1 MATQHDTVDLVGD
14 ETVRFFTLAVL
25 LAALMAAMAKL
36 KIPYPLSPTDITLQV
51 MGVCIAG
58 LVLGPL
64 WGGFSMLLYLLV
76 GFAGAPVFTDGG
88 GPGYL
93 WHHTAGFLVGFL
105 VAAVVIGAIVHRRLE
120 PRDLDSVSL
129 VVQVGALLVG
139 VGVIY
144 TLGVP
149 WLSYVTGLSLPR
161 AAITGAL
168 VFLPADAAKVAATVA
183 LVRGGHLVSP

>member
-1 MATQHDTVDLVGD
+1 MSTGHESVDLVGD
-14 ETVRFFTLAVL
+14 NTVQYFALAVL
-25 LAALMAAMAKL
+25 LAALMAAMAKV
-36 KIPYPLSPTDITLQV
+36 KVPYPLSPTDITLQV
-51 MGVCIAG
+51 MGVAIAG

-105 VAAVVIGAIVHRRLE
+105 VAAVVIGAIVHRQFE

-129 VVQVGALLVG
+129 PLQVFALLAG
-139 VGVIY
+139 VAVTY
-144 TLGVP
+144 AFGVP
-149 WLSYVTGLSLPR
+149 WLGFITGLSLPK
-161 AAITGAL
+161 AAVSGAL
-168 VFLPADAAKVAATVA
+168 VFVPADLAKVAATIA
-183 LVRGGHLVSP
+183 LVRGGHLVRP

>member
-1 MATQHDTVDLVGD
+1 MAIQHDTVDLVGD
-14 ETVRFFTLAVL
+14 DTVQYFALAVL

-36 KIPYPLSPTDITLQV
+36 KVPYPVSPTDITLQV
-51 MGVCIAG
+51 MGVFIAG
-58 LVLGPL
+58 LVLGPV

-76 GFAGAPVFTDGG
+76 GLAGVPVFADGG

-105 VAAVVIGAIVHRRLE
+105 VAAVVIGIIVHRRVE
-120 PRDLDSVSL
+120 PRDLESVSL
-129 VVQVGALLVG
+129 VVQILALFVG

-144 TLGVP
+144 SLGVP

-161 AAITGAL
+161 AAVTGAL
-168 VFLPADAAKVAATVA
+168 VFVPADAGKVAATVA

>member
-14 ETVRFFTLAVL
+14 ETVRYFALAVL
-25 LAALMAAMAKL
+25 LAALTAAMAKL
-36 KIPYPLSPTDITLQV
+36 KVPYPLSPTDITLQV

-105 VAAVVIGAIVHRRLE
+105 VAAVVIGAVVHRQVE

-161 AAITGAL
+161 AAVTGAL

-183 LVRGGHLVSP
+183 LVRGGHLVTP